1 MQNTKINMAKLGRIP
16 KKKKIE
22 EIGNVNPTQSVSNS
36 LPQIVPN
43 FQSVQPRVVEA
54 SIDFL
59 PKPPRRSEGLADSKR
74 LGWNVNR
81 CRVQETISKDRGVKL
96 QLGIK
101 RANDVTLARIERH
114 KRETQVLL
122 DNCVSHLM

>member
-1 MQNTKINMAKLGRIP
+1 MAKLGRIP

-22 EIGNVNPTQSVSNS
+22 AIGNVNPTQSVSNS

-96 QLGIK
+96 QLGINKLSTLK